1 MWKWSPSDTF
11 TRVAEIWN
19 GSHPEDGEELTVR
32 DEMPPGFP
40 VPDLEEELQLSA
52 PDAIDP
58 ELLRHFAKKLS

>member
-1 MWKWSPSDTF
+1 
-11 TRVAEIWN
+11 
-19 GSHPEDGEELTVR
+19 LTVR